1 MSHISRH
8 LRMVMPIRC
17 VQQTQYHQLNYI
29 MMHASVIGYG
39 SLPAHK
45 ASLYTF
51 YSCMLTVAVTNWLL
65 F

>member
-8 LRMVMPIRC
+8 LSMVMPILC
-17 VQQTQYHQLNYI
+17 VQQTQYHQRNY
-29 MMHASVIGYG
+29 MHASVIGYG

-51 YSCMLTVAVTNWLL
+51 YSCMLTVAVRNWLL
-65 F
+65 Y